1 MKRLTQVEFLRRAK
15 ELYGDRYS
23 YEEVVFCGAEKKVV
37 ITCPHHGGFFDNAT
51 QLFKWALLPG
61 V

>member
-1 MKRLTQVEFLRRAK
+1 MEFLRRAK